1 MTNET
6 QRTRQSLV
14 DKLHRLGYEM
24 PETEVFPPAL
34 AMAAM
39 IKAKTLQPHLLV
51 HENCLPDLGV
61 QSVRSDATADCVIL
75 GDATDNFSYANMNAA
90 FRVLIK
96 SGGDLYTLGRGK
108 YYREDEELTLDVG
121 PFAAALEYA
130 TSKEAIVVGKPS
142 KDFFHAALRDMRVEA
157 EDAVMVGDDVA
168 SDVGG
173 AQAAGLRGILVR
185 TGKFTVADETH
196 PRVKPDGIVDNLAA
210 VVGEILARESA

>member
-1 MTNET
+1 MSIV
-6 QRTRQSLV
+6 TRNIV
-14 DKLHRLGYEM
+14 DDSRINCCCLLLAAKNLH
-24 PETEVFPPAL
+24 
-34 AMAAM
+34 
-39 IKAKTLQPHLLV
+39 PHMLV
-51 HENCLPDLGV
+51 HENCLPDLNVPSG
-61 QSVRSDATADCVIL
+61 RSDAAADCVIL

-96 SGGDLYTLGRGK
+96 TGGDLYTMGRGK

-121 PFAAALEYA
+121 PYAAALECA

-157 EDAVMVGDDVA
+157 EYAVMVGDDVA

-185 TGKFTVADETH
+185 TGKFTEADERH
-196 PRVKPDGIVDNLAA
+196 PQVKPDGIVDNLAE
-210 VVGEILARESA
+210 VVVEILA